1 MKGLYAMLKVTARA
15 KINWSLDI
23 LGTLG
28 GGFHRMDM
36 LMGSV
41 SLADELFLAPSDG
54 LRLTVTGNPEVAADD
69 NLVLKAAHALREKTG
84 YKGGAK
90 MELCKRIPHGAG
102 MGGGSADAAAAL
114 LALNRL
120 WQTDLSDVSLHDIAQ
135 TLGADVPF
143 FLTGGLA
150 RVGGFGEVVAPLPPL
165 KEIPLVILQ
174 PCRPQSTKEVF
185 VLYDSLGAVSHPD
198 TAAAQDALLRN
209 DLKALSKAAGN
220 VLQQALEPVLPQIAE
235 AVAALDAC
243 GAAFAMMTGSGSA
256 AFGAFEAE
264 NAAALAYRTLRK
276 RWKKCW
282 AAHTAAQ
289 SITMEEV

>member
-1 MKGLYAMLKVTARA
+1 MLKVTARA

-28 GGFHRMDM
+28 GGYHRMDM

-41 SLADELFLAPSDG
+41 SLADELFLAPNDV
-54 LRLTVTGNPEVAADD
+54 LQLTVTGNPEVAADD
-69 NLVLKAAHALREKTG
+69 NIALKAAHALREKAG
-84 YKGGAK
+84 YTGGAK
-90 MELCKRIPHGAG
+90 MELLKRIPHGAG

-114 LALNRL
+114 LSLNRL
-120 WQTDLSDVSLHDIAQ
+120 WQTNLSDESLQDIAQ

-143 FLTGGLA
+143 FLTGGFA
-150 RVGGFGEVVAPLPPL
+150 RVGGFGEVIKPLPPL
-165 KEIPLVILQ
+165 KEIPLVLLQ
-174 PCRPQSTKEVF
+174 PCGPQSTKEVF

-198 TAAAQDALLRN
+198 TAAAQDALLRS

-220 VLQQALEPVLPQIAE
+220 VLQQALEPVSPQIAE

-243 GAAFAMMTGSGSA
+243 GAIFASMTGSGSA
-256 AFGAFEAE
+256 VFGAFETE
-264 NAAALAYRTLRK
+264 NAAAFAYRTLRR